1 MDDRLYRHPT
11 DRVIAGVAGG
21 IAAWVHVDPSL
32 VRIAWVIAAFFSLGI
47 LALVYIV
54 MMIVVPL
61 APDGWRPEPRTRATP
76 GGNAVPG
83 WGQGATAP
91 DPAPAT
97 PWQSPS
103 PAAWDGTAALRS
115 GRLIAGTVLVLV
127 GLWLLIAQ
135 YVDID
140 WNLLW
145 PLLVIGTGVV
155 LIAVAL
161 RRRGR

>member
-1 MDDRLYRHPT
+1 
-11 DRVIAGVAGG
+11 VIAGVAGG

-32 VRIAWVIAAFFSLGI
+32 VRVAWVIAAIFSLGI
-47 LALVYIV
+47 LVLVYVV

-61 APDGWRPEPRTRATP
+61 APDGWSPQPQTRATP

-83 WGQGATAP
+83 WGQGTTAS

-97 PWQSPS
+97 SRPNSSQT
-103 PAAWDGTAALRS
+103 AWDGQATRRS
-115 GRLIAGTVLVLV
+115 GRLVAGTVLVLV
-127 GLWLLIAQ
+127 GMWLLVGQ

-145 PLLVIGTGVV
+145 PLIVIGAGVV
-155 LIAVAL
+155 LIAAAL